1 MLAVA
6 IAFLGAGLAGIARPV
21 VDVPAE
27 ALSAGPPPPDVVA
40 VEDITMADL
49 PDQPAMEEAAPEFPP
64 DSLLPPDDTESPPEP
79 EPVLTEKDIMPVPDA
94 PRIEPALRP
103 IDPVPRQKQKD
114 SPRTASPPASMP
126 RPAATAPAGN
136 GSGDA
141 GGSGGAGV
149 KGGRGK
155 FPKPPYPSFAR
166 SRGLTGTVTLS
177 IRVDPS
183 GDVSGVSVTGSTGSS
198 QLDEYAASWVSR
210 RWKWPAGAARVFR
223 MPVTFRLH

>member
-21 VDVPAE
+21 VDVPADW
-27 ALSAGPPPPDVVA
+27 LSVSPPPPAVIA

-49 PDQPAMEEAAPEFPP
+49 PDEPAVEEVPNELPP
-64 DSLLPPDDTESPPEP
+64 DSSPPPDDTESPPEP
-79 EPVLTEKDIMPVPDA
+79 EPVLTEKDIMPVPGA

-103 IDPVPRQKQKD
+103 IDPVPREKQKD
-114 SPRTASPPASMP
+114 PPRSANPPASMP
-126 RPAATAPAGN
+126 RPDATAPAGN
-136 GSGDA
+136 GSGGV
-141 GGSGGAGV
+141 GGGGGAGV

-177 IRVDPS
+177 IKVDPS
-183 GDVSGVSVTGSTGSS
+183 GDVSGVSVAGSTGSS

-223 MPVTFRLH
+223 MPVTFRLR